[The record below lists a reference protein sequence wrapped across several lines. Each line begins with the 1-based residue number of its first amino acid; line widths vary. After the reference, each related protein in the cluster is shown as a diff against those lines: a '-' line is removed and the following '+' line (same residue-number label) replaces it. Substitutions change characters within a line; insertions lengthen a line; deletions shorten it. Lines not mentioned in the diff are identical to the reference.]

1 MSWIPLCRPT
11 IHRWHRQ
18 SLLLLHFISQCYF
31 KGSRCMLVLLFQL
44 WETCCLLQLPSLST
58 PNINLF
64 YIKFIPG
71 NIRLCQGCRTLLR
84 CADGSV
90 LAPPFDLCVARA
102 EYRSF
107 WDATGILRTP
117 QKEQPAH
124 YHLNISCIRVVATDF
139 VPSTIVVPP
148 DVLLSLGQVH
158 KEFLRIVFGLVTWY
172 VITSS

>member
-1 MSWIPLCRPT
+1 MQVHNSQVTQT
-11 IHRWHRQ
+11 ITPVIT
-18 SLLLLHFISQCYF
+18 LHQP
-31 KGSRCMLVLLFQL
+31 VLLQGQQVYVGAPVS
-44 WETCCLLQLPSLST
+44 TVGNMLPSATPTSLST
-58 PNINLF
+58 PNTNLF
-64 YIKFIPG
+64 YIKFIAG

-139 VPSTIVVPP
+139 VPSSIVVPP
-148 DVLLSLGQVH
+148 D
-158 KEFLRIVFGLVTWY
+158 
-172 VITSS
+172 